1 MFILYPF
8 IRTRRNNTA
17 RSVRVPVDRSTIC
30 QEKKAGLF
38 SMKKVS
44 RYLLWKKTSLCYV
57 KMNIALLK
65 HFYDFIQLV
74 CFYDTAL
81 TP

>member
-30 QEKKAGLF
+30 QEKE
-38 SMKKVS
+38 S
-44 RYLLWKKTSLCYV
+44 RSFLHEKGEWIPFVEK
-57 KMNIALLK
+57 
-65 HFYDFIQLV
+65 DQLV
-74 CFYDTAL
+74 LRENEYCFT
-81 TP
+81 